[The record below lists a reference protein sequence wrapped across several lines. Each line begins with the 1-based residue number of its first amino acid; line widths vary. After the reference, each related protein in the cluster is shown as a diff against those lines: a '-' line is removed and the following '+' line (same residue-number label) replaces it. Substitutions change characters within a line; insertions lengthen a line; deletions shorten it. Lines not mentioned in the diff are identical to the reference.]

1 MNRCNKVNV
10 GDNKL
15 LGPHFMRLLRAWGF
29 IQISVI
35 NNMEMRK
42 KLTVCIIFL
51 SAAGEA
57 SGLNENLCDL
67 YLYLAICNI

>member
-1 MNRCNKVNV
+1 MQLSEV
-10 GDNKL
+10 GDKDHIL
-15 LGPHFMRLLRAWGF
+15 CGYIRAPGF

-57 SGLNENLCDL
+57 SGLNENIYDL
-67 YLYLAICNI
+67 YL